1 MEELLKLFNGLEHHF
16 FIINSKDRTL
26 VFMNDKAKQDYIQ
39 AGYDENT
46 VFEGRTCHEIMCNS
60 AEECPLCH
68 LNKQASQP
76 AISTLFFNP
85 CLKSNFWVQTYP
97 LQCGGITY
105 HMVFALREKPGA
117 RPESLRGDIA
127 VKIFQNYLDINDSDA
142 NNPNFSIDS
151 FLSYIGAAF
160 SASRT
165 AIDCF
170 DEDGTITTLHEWR
183 RESGTSDRSVLKAF
197 KVKTDLVTVL
207 KEYFGSGSGFVYYDN
222 MENFRRDFPMGY
234 SLLGS
239 SSVKSIAFAPIYLKD
254 SLWGF
259 FSLTD
264 AAVDKVD
271 SLHSTLKQ
279 ISTFIV
285 MLVVNSQLY
294 SKLGYLSYRDQL
306 TDLYNRHAM
315 QVAQESF
322 AGPQNVGI
330 IYCDITGLK
339 PVNDSLGHEAGD
351 KLILSTAHTLRSA
364 FYEERIYRIGGDEF
378 LLWYKPDSRDAFI
391 KAVSSLK
398 DEFKTHHV
406 NVAVGS
412 AYRDNYDGP
421 LSALI
426 AEADKSMYDDKKLY
440 YTSNFMVSQEA
451 RGNISHDLLKVLE
464 HFYFE
469 SIDNSDFSQYIRNNY
484 YSSSTLFQ
492 ALTHNS
498 LPMYTAFGDLKHN
511 LFYVSDRIKKTFG
524 TEGNLISDLFNRAE
538 QDWLATDVDRK
549 LFRNALEDLLKKR
562 KTDIDLYL
570 RVHDVEQNILWMHWH
585 GVFKWS
591 DGEDVPIFYA
601 GFLFK
606 QDESFVIDP
615 TTHLPKLEAA
625 RLEIVRRVEKKQPF
639 TILAFTLGNF
649 RFINDTRGRDFANRM
664 VCSVIKG
671 LSSKIGQEIELYR
684 LEGLTFAAIMDEQNE
699 DKRINLLHN
708 ILRSIRI
715 TYQDYGIST
724 DQAVCS
730 ALLSYPNQTILPHEI
745 LDKAMSFASY
755 AQNMHQPL
763 LILDDDSLQA
773 QQRHFEMMQSLKNSI
788 SRNFRGFSIR
798 LQPIVKGKE
807 FKICAAEA
815 VLYFSHMGINY
826 HQRDFLPILTKS
838 NLYGDLVRYYLK
850 QCAMTCH
857 FAKNCLPNFRIYT
870 SAEMLADA
878 EHEFLDCIDR
888 LLNRGQIESTDLC
901 VQIPGQALRQ
911 KAGTRDVMIGLRNK
925 GVRVCMDNFGE
936 DDVNLAALIE
946 YQCEEVKLCAPF
958 AFKASQNALEY
969 KLLKSLLFACREFG
983 KTVHITGISSQEILN
998 SVCFSEED
1006 LLEGPYF
1013 YQDMELKDLFSMLS
1027 GQDGSSLNLPRDF
1040 SPAKILA

>member
-1 MEELLKLFNGLEHHF
+1 
-16 FIINSKDRTL
+16 
-26 VFMNDKAKQDYIQ
+26 MNDKAKQDYIQ

-60 AEECPLCH
+60 PEACPLCP
-68 LNKQASQP
+68 LKKLTAQP
-76 AISTLFFNP
+76 AISTLHFNP
-85 CLKSNFWVQTYP
+85 YLKSNFWVQAYP
-97 LQCGGITY
+97 LQYGGITY
-105 HMVFALREKPGA
+105 HMVFALREKQGA
-117 RPESLRGDIA
+117 RPESLHGEIA

-151 FLSYIGAAF
+151 FLSYIGATF
-160 SASRT
+160 GASRT

-183 RESGTSDRSVLKAF
+183 QSSGTSDRSVLKAY
-197 KVKTDLVTVL
+197 KVKTNLVRVL
-207 KEYFGSGSGFVYYDN
+207 KEYFGSGSGFVYYDD
-222 MENFRRDFPMGY
+222 MESFRRDFAMVY
-234 SLLGS
+234 SLLGLS
-239 SSVKSIAFAPIYLKD
+239 NVKSIAFAPIYLKD

-264 AAVDKVD
+264 AAIDKVE
-271 SLHSTLKQ
+271 SLQNTLKQ

-294 SKLGYLSYRDQL
+294 SKLGFLSYRDQL
-306 TDLYNRHAM
+306 TGLYNRHAM
-315 QVAQESF
+315 QVAQDRFS
-322 AGPQNVGI
+322 GPQNIGI

-339 PVNDSLGHEAGD
+339 PVNDSQGHEAGD
-351 KLILSTAHTLRSA
+351 KLILSTAHILRSA
-364 FYEERIYRIGGDEF
+364 FYDERIYRIGGDEF
-378 LLWYKPDSRDAFI
+378 ILWYEPDNRDEFI
-391 KAVSSLK
+391 AAVSALK
-398 DEFKTHHV
+398 ADFKAQHV

-412 AYRDNYDGP
+412 AYRENYEGS
-421 LSALI
+421 LSPLI

-440 YTSNFMVSQEA
+440 YTSNLMVSQEA
-451 RGNISHDLLKVLE
+451 RGDISHDLLKVLE

-469 SIDNSDFSQYIRNNY
+469 SIDNTDFSHYIRNNY

-511 LFYVSDRIKKTFG
+511 FFYVSDRIKETFG

-538 QDWLATDVDRK
+538 QDWLATDTDRK
-549 LFRNALEDLLKKR
+549 LFRNALEDLLKNR
-562 KTDIDLYL
+562 KSDFDLYL
-570 RVHDVEQNILWMHWH
+570 RVHDVEQNVLWMHWH
-585 GVFKWS
+585 GVFKWN

-615 TTHLPKLEAA
+615 TTNLPKLEAA
-625 RLEIVRRVEKKQPF
+625 RLEIVRKVEKKQPF

-649 RFINDTRGRDFANRM
+649 RFINDTRGRDFANRLM
-664 VCSVIKG
+664 RSVIKG
-671 LSSKIGQEIELYR
+671 LSGKIGQEIELYR

-699 DKRINLLHN
+699 DKRISLLHN
-708 ILRSIRI
+708 ILRSICI

-755 AQNMHQPL
+755 AQKMHQTL
-763 LILDDDSLQA
+763 LILDDESLQA
-773 QQRHFEMMQSLKNSI
+773 QQRHFDMMQSLKDSI

-798 LQPIVKGKE
+798 LQPIVKGTE

-815 VLYFSHMGINY
+815 VLYFNHLGINY
-826 HQRDFLPILTKS
+826 HQRDFLPILSKS
-838 NLYGDLVRYYLK
+838 NLYGDLVHYYLK

-870 SAEMLADA
+870 SAELLTDA
-878 EHEFLDCIDR
+878 EHEFIDCIDR
-888 LLNRGQIESTDLC
+888 LLNRGQIESSDLC
-901 VQIPGQALRQ
+901 VQIAKQALRQ
-911 KAGTRDVMIGLRNK
+911 KALTREVMTRLRNK
-925 GVRVCMDNFGE
+925 GLRVCMDNFGE
-936 DDVNLAALIE
+936 DDVNLSALIE
-946 YQCEEVKLCAPF
+946 YQCDEIKLCAPF
-958 AFKASQNALEY
+958 AFKAAQNALEY

-1013 YQDMELKDLFSMLS
+1013 FRDMELKDLFSMIS
-1027 GQDGSSLNLPRDF
+1027 DQDGSSLNLPRDV